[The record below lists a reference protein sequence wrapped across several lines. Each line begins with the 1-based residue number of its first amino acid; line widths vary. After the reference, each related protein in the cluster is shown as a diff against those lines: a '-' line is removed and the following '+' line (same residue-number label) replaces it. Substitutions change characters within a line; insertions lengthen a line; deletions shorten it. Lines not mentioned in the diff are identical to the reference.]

1 MYSGPAG
8 APAGCESQSTRQALI
23 LLDNYLKGQPNLRAG
38 KLTAKGDRW
47 EAEILDSQ
55 GRLVNRLVIDPRS
68 GYFYYQK

>member
-1 MYSGPAG
+1 MYPGPAG

-23 LLDNYLKGQPNLRAG
+23 LLDNYLKSQPNLRAG

-47 EAEILDSQ
+47 EAEILDPQ